1 MGPHGV
7 LTPKSRLTARSL
19 PMLRRMAEHHGPIKT
34 LTLVVCALF
43 ITGCGKTYTDYSS
56 FIAEPRPVV
65 TATDYRM
72 SPPDTVQI
80 YSKRVREIHRHTEA
94 ISPDGKLTLPLLGR
108 VFVAG
113 KTTEEVT
120 AELKLL
126 AQEYY
131 EDADVSVRVV
141 SYASKKIF
149 VFGEVSKPGPY
160 PYNGANTVLATLATA
175 QPTRLANPTKIQVLR
190 PNADGELVRRMTV
203 DLNKM
208 VKQGDTLLDAV
219 LEEGDIIYVPPTA
232 LASVALGFQQLLL
245 PFQPIASTV
254 AGPAQIQYEAE
265 GSSDYGRY
273 NESSN

>member
-1 MGPHGV
+1 MP
-7 LTPKSRLTARSL
+7 
-19 PMLRRMAEHHGPIKT
+19 RRMAEHHGPIRI
-34 LTLVVCALF
+34 LLLMVCAL
-43 ITGCGKTYTDYSS
+43 IASGCSKTYTDYSS
-56 FIAEPRPVV
+56 FISEPRPVV

-72 SPPDTVQI
+72 SPPDTVRI
-80 YSKRVREIHRHTEA
+80 YSKRVREINGHTEA

-113 KTTEEVT
+113 KTTEEVS
-120 AELKLL
+120 AELQTL

-141 SYASKKIF
+141 GYASKKIF
-149 VFGEVSKPGPY
+149 VFGEVSQPGPY
-160 PYNGANTVLATLATA
+160 PYNGANTVLATLARA
-175 QPTRLANPTKIQVLR
+175 QPTRLANPSKVQLLR
-190 PNADGELVRRMTV
+190 PNADGELIRRMTV
-203 DLNKM
+203 DLDQM
-208 VKQGDTLLDAV
+208 VKHGDTLLDAV

-254 AGPAQIQYEAE
+254 AGPAQVQYEAR

-273 NESSN
+273 DNSNNN